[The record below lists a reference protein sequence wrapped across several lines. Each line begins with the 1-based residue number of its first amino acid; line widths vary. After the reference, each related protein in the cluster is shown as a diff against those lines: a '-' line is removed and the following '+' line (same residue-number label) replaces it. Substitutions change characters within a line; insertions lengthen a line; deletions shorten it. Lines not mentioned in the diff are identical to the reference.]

1 VTPTEI
7 NDLAL
12 QLGRLES
19 QVLQRLDD
27 IVRRID
33 GFERRLDKHQDMIT
47 DLKYEVTL
55 WKGGLLLLGIIFP
68 LILKFWS

>member
-1 VTPTEI
+1 MTPTEL

-12 QLGRLES
+12 QLGKLES
-19 QVLQRLDD
+19 AVLQRLDD

-33 GFERRLDKHQDMIT
+33 GFERRLDKHQDMIN
-47 DLKYEVTL
+47 DLKNEVTL

-68 LILKFWS
+68 LVLKFWN

>member
-1 VTPTEI
+1 VTPTEL

-12 QLGRLES
+12 QLGKLES
-19 QVLQRLDD
+19 AVLQRLDD

-33 GFERRLDKHQDMIT
+33 GFERRLDKHQDMIG
-47 DLKYEVTL
+47 DLKNEVTL

-68 LILKFWS
+68 LVLKFWN